1 MSLEM
6 KIVGMLKNRE
16 LTAKDL
22 ADRLTVS
29 HKRLMRSLEYLESVD
44 VIKAKETGKYT
55 IKD

>member
-16 LTAKDL
+16 LTATDL
-22 ADRLTVS
+22 AKRLTVS
-29 HKRLMRSLEYLESVD
+29 PRRLMRSLEYLENVD
-44 VIKAKETGKYT
+44 AIKAKDRGKYT

>member
-16 LTAKDL
+16 LTATDL
-22 ADRLTVS
+22 AERLTVS
-29 HKRLMRSLEYLESVD
+29 PRRLMRSLEYLENVD
-44 VIKAKETGKYT
+44 AIKAKGRGKYT

>member
-16 LTAKDL
+16 LTATDL
-22 ADRLTVS
+22 AARLTVS
-29 HKRLMRSLEYLESVD
+29 PRRLMRSLEYLENVD
-44 VIKAKETGKYT
+44 AIKAKGRGKYT